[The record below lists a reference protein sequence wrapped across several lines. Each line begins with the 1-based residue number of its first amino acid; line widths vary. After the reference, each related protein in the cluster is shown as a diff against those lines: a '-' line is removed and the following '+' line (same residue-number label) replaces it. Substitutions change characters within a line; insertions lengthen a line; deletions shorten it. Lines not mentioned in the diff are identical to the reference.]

1 MNNGGLVYFDFN
13 RTGTNQFKKRIY
25 SMTILGV
32 TLKTSN
38 WVLIA
43 TILLLILMA
52 ALVILP
58 HRWKDEQIS
67 MLMKG
72 YKVYA
77 AVPEVTPAVIQETDQ
92 QKEIADYIR
101 EVFGKDAD
109 LAFQVL
115 SCENSALRPDAVNTA
130 GNSPAGSRDIGIFQ
144 INEYWQRTQGKFLFN
159 WKVNIE
165 IAHQLFEENGKSFK
179 LWTCGRKLGI

>member
-1 MNNGGLVYFDFN
+1 MKSGGIIYFDLN
-13 RTGTNQFKKRIY
+13 KKGTNGHKRHVH

-38 WVLIA
+38 WILIA
-43 TILLLILMA
+43 IVLLLLALA
-52 ALVILP
+52 AMVILP
-58 HRWKDEQIS
+58 HKIKDEQIS

>member
-1 MNNGGLVYFDFN
+1 MKDFEIIYMNPSK
-13 RTGTNQFKKRIY
+13 RGTNQHGKYVKRYFGLKK
-25 SMTILGV
+25 T
-32 TLKTSN
+32 T
-38 WVLIA
+38 WV
-43 TILLLILMA
+43 TILLILGILALA
-52 ALVILP
+52 AMVILP
-58 HRWKDEQIS
+58 HKIKDDQIS
-67 MLMKG
+67 MLQRG

-77 AVPEVTPAVIQETDQ
+77 AVPEPTVAVVQETDQ

-101 EVFGKDAD
+101 QVFGKDAD
-109 LAFQVL
+109 LAFRVL

-130 GNSPAGSRDIGIFQ
+130 GNSPEGSRDIGVFQ

-159 WKVNIE
+159 WRINVE